1 MVVPIINITVINIG
15 HLFILSST
23 GKGISYQAVHIF
35 RICENRK
42 IIEQKLIR
50 NSFISDTS

>member
-1 MVVPIINITVINIG
+1 MVVPIITITVINIG

-23 GKGISYQAVHIF
+23 GKGISYQAGHIF

-42 IIEQKLIR
+42 NKRTEI
-50 NSFISDTS
+50 NS